1 MKLTA
6 ISAGAIGGNLARK
19 LAAAGHDVQVA
30 DARGPE
36 AVPADVLEP
45 GAPAPCPWT
54 LLYGTG
60 T

>member
-6 ISAGAIGGNLARK
+6 IGAGAIGGNLARK

-36 AVPADVLEP
+36 ASRPTCWSP
-45 GAPAPCPWT
+45 APAPCPLT